1 MNIQALM
8 RQAQTLQKEMV
19 TAKDELNNTE
29 FIGESELVTVVL
41 KGDRKVSSIKFKNMD
56 DFDPSDIEIIE
67 DMIVIAMNDAFKKID
82 KAYEEKLGKYGNAIP
97 SFF

>member
-8 RQAQTLQKEMV
+8 KQAQNLQKEMV
-19 TAKDELNNTE
+19 TAKKELDETE
-29 FIGESELVTVVL
+29 FVGESELVKVVL
-41 KGDRKVSSIKFKNMD
+41 KGDRKLLSLNFKNID
-56 DFDPSDIEIIE
+56 EFDPSDVEIIE
-67 DMIVIAMNDAFKKID
+67 DMIIIAMNDAFKKID

>member
-8 RQAQTLQKEMV
+8 KQAQNLQKEMV
-19 TAKDELNNTE
+19 IAKKELDETE
-29 FIGESELVTVVL
+29 FVGESELVKVVL
-41 KGDRKVSSIKFKNMD
+41 KGDKKISSLNFKNMD
-56 DFDPSDIEIIE
+56 EFDLSDIEIIE
-67 DMIVIAMNDAFKKID
+67 DMIIIAMNDAFKKID

>member
-8 RQAQTLQKEMV
+8 KQAQNLQKEMV
-19 TAKDELNNTE
+19 TAKKELDETD
-29 FIGESELVTVVL
+29 FVGESELVKVVL
-41 KGDRKVSSIKFKNMD
+41 KGDKKISSLNFKNMD
-56 DFDPSDIEIIE
+56 EFDLSDIEIIE
-67 DMIVIAMNDAFKKID
+67 DMIIIAMNDAFKKID

>member
-8 RQAQTLQKEMV
+8 KQAQSLQKEMV
-19 TAKDELNNTE
+19 AAKKELDDTE
-29 FIGESELVTVVL
+29 FVGESELVKVVL
-41 KGDRKVSSIKFKNMD
+41 KGDKKISSLNFKNMD
-56 DFDPSDIEIIE
+56 EFDQSDVEIIE
-67 DMIVIAMNDAFKKID
+67 DMIIIAMNDAFKKID

>member
-8 RQAQTLQKEMV
+8 KQAQSLQKEMV
-19 TAKDELNNTE
+19 TAKKELDETD
-29 FIGESELVTVVL
+29 FVGESELVKVVL
-41 KGDRKVSSIKFKNMD
+41 KGDKKISSLNFKNMD
-56 DFDPSDIEIIE
+56 EFDLSDIEIIE
-67 DMIVIAMNDAFKKID
+67 DMIIIAMNDAFKKID